1 MEANQE
7 PSSAPTSPEPSAD
20 ITTAAPTKKK
30 RGGVRISK
38 KSICGAKS
46 KSTGKPCP
54 RVAGWGT
61 DHKGAGKC
69 RSHGGST
76 PVKHGLYSRIIP
88 EEYREQ
94 YDALRLA
101 PDTNSLT
108 HELAYLRIVLMRL
121 EKKHGTNAD
130 GTEKAAVMLGEVVL
144 EPLQMIA
151 ECIEQISRVV
161 KRKNDME
168 EGTKITFSL
177 TELKEFSDAIIQA
190 IIKHVSN
197 PETVAAIKC
206 ELAAYFAGQASPRS
220 V

>member
-1 MEANQE
+1 MKPKSNTRTESTDQ
-7 PSSAPTSPEPSAD
+7 P
-20 ITTAAPTKKK
+20 KKEN
-30 RGGVRISK
+30 RGGKRISYK
-38 KSICGAKS
+38 PICGATS

-61 DHKGAGKC
+61 DHKGTGKC
-69 RSHGGST
+69 RSHGGAT
-76 PVKHGLYSRIIP
+76 PIKHGRFSKAIPVEYLELYDEMRQEP
-88 EEYREQ
+88 NM
-94 YDALRLA
+94 
-101 PDTNSLT
+101 NSLAE
-108 HELAYLRIVLMRL
+108 ELAYLRIVLMRL
-121 EKKHGTNAD
+121 EKKHGSNAD
-130 GTEKAAVMLGEVVL
+130 GSEKAAVMLGEVVL